1 MLILSKYKLMKKSI
15 IIKVSGKV
23 QNVGFRFYTKKTAK
37 SLGVTGYVKN
47 LPDASVYIEAEAEDY
62 IIDQFVE
69 WCRKGPSWARVEKI
83 NIQENDI
90 MDYHGFSIR

>member
-1 MLILSKYKLMKKSI
+1 MKKSI

-37 SLGVTGYVKN
+37 NFGINGYVKN
-47 LPDASVYIEAEAEDY
+47 LPDGSVYIEAEAEDY

-90 MDYHGFSIR
+90 MNYMDFTIR

>member
-1 MLILSKYKLMKKSI
+1 MMKSI

-37 SLGVTGYVKN
+37 DLGVKGYVKN
-47 LPDASVYIEAEAEDY
+47 LPNGSVYIEAEAEDY
-62 IIDQFVE
+62 VIEQFVE

-83 NIQENDI
+83 NIQENDL
-90 MDYHGFSIR
+90 MNFRDFQIR

>member
-1 MLILSKYKLMKKSI
+1 MKKSI

>member
-1 MLILSKYKLMKKSI
+1 MKKSI

-23 QNVGFRFYTKKTAK
+23 QNVGFRFYTKKAAK
-37 SLGVTGYVKN
+37 NLDVNGYVKN
-47 LPDASVYIEAEAEDY
+47 LPDGSVYIEAEAEDY

-69 WCRKGPSWARVEKI
+69 WCRKGPSWSRVEKI

-90 MDYHGFSIR
+90 MGYQDFVIR

>member
-1 MLILSKYKLMKKSI
+1 MKKSI

-37 SLGVTGYVKN
+37 GLGVTGYVKN

>member
-1 MLILSKYKLMKKSI
+1 MKKSI

-23 QNVGFRFYTKKTAK
+23 QNVGFRFYTKKTAQNYDIN
-37 SLGVTGYVKN
+37 GYVKN
-47 LPDASVYIEAEAEDY
+47 LPDGSVYIEAEAEDY

-83 NIQENDI
+83 HIQENDI
-90 MDYHGFSIR
+90 MNYQDFRIR

>member
-1 MLILSKYKLMKKSI
+1 MKKSI

-37 SLGVTGYVKN
+37 NLGITGYVKN
-47 LPDASVYIEAEAEDY
+47 LPDGSVYIEAEAEDY

-83 NIQENDI
+83 NIQENDV
-90 MDYHGFSIR
+90 MNYQGFTTR

>member
-1 MLILSKYKLMKKSI
+1 MKKSI
-15 IIKVSGKV
+15 IIKISGKV
-23 QNVGFRFYTKKTAK
+23 QNVGFRFYTKKAAK
-37 SLGVTGYVKN
+37 SLGINGYVKN
-47 LPDASVYIEAEAEDY
+47 LPDGSVYIEAEAEDY

-90 MDYHGFSIR
+90 MNYVGFTIR

>member
-1 MLILSKYKLMKKSI
+1 MKKSI

-47 LPDASVYIEAEAEDY
+47 LPDASV
-62 IIDQFVE
+62 
-69 WCRKGPSWARVEKI
+69 
-83 NIQENDI
+83 
-90 MDYHGFSIR
+90 

>member
-1 MLILSKYKLMKKSI
+1 MKKSI

-37 SLGVTGYVKN
+37 NLGVNGYVKN

>member
-1 MLILSKYKLMKKSI
+1 MKKSI

-23 QNVGFRFYTKKTAK
+23 QNVGFRFYTKKAAK
-37 SLGVTGYVKN
+37 SLGINGYVKN
-47 LPDASVYIEAEAEDY
+47 LPDGSVYIEAEAEDY

-90 MDYHGFSIR
+90 MNYVGFTIR